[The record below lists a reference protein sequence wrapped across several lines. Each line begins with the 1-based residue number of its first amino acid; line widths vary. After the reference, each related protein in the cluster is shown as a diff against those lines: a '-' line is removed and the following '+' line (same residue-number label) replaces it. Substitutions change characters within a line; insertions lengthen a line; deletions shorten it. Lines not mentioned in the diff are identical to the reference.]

1 MTREPRERRS
11 VSGRDRPRR
20 LSRRGAL
27 RASTLAAG
35 GIALARLGAGRAA
48 AQTTVT
54 GGGDALQEAID
65 AADEGDTVVVADD
78 ATYDPVTIDVA
89 DLAVEAD
96 GDPTVEGAGGT
107 GAAVTVEADGVTLSG
122 ITVTNPGGLLGI
134 KVEAGFDDAAIVN
147 NVIED
152 VGPTGRLGVTGI
164 VVGQGDHDGIEI
176 ANNEIRDLDQETTDD
191 SGFPTANGILFD
203 ADNSKPGTI
212 SDCSVVNNTIEGI
225 ESDVAPLGIVVQHA
239 TAGLS
244 IVNNEVRDL
253 VAADDTDSD
262 QSDSVDF
269 GFTFAQGLNVASPST
284 ADTVVARNT
293 FEDITSAETILPEAV
308 KIDGDGGGVRFHA
321 NVFAVAIG
329 VNNRNGDDDGS
340 RDPSGD
346 PTVDA
351 RNNYWGSREGP
362 EEADFNQAADDDD
375 RADVVGRVAYEP
387 YLRNGPGGRG
397 GGDNGGNGQGGG
409 NGRGG

>member
-1 MTREPRERRS
+1 M
-11 VSGRDRPRR
+11 
-20 LSRRGAL
+20 
-27 RASTLAAG
+27 
-35 GIALARLGAGRAA
+35 
-48 AQTTVT
+48 
-54 GGGDALQEAID
+54 
-65 AADEGDTVVVADD
+65 
-78 ATYDPVTIDVA
+78 A